1 MHGTRINF
9 KDLYG
14 GTSNVRVMYDDFE
27 SVNGAIED
35 FFVNQVDPD
44 GIKEAKAETAASKFL
59 VYVRRSP
66 IGYRA
71 EINSVEPTSR
81 VVDVD
86 LMSGTITSTIG
97 VQPSP
102 EIPDIRLPKEAVGGN
117 VNMSKDLEG
126 ISNVPLTPS
135 EPSKNGYKPVVPAPV
150 ATAESNMFSP
160 QGINGFINQNLPVQ
174 EQVEEVI

>member
-1 MHGTRINF
+1 M
-9 KDLYG
+9 YG

-27 SVNGAIED
+27 SINGAIED
-35 FFVNQVDPD
+35 FFSNQVGDD
-44 GIKEAKAETAASKFL
+44 IKEAKAETAASKFSI
-59 VYVRRSP
+59 YIRRSP
-66 IGYRA
+66 VGYRS
-71 EINSVEPTSR
+71 EINSVEPTAR

-86 LMSGTITSTIG
+86 LISGTITSTIG

-102 EIPDIRLPKEAVGGN
+102 EIPDIRLPKEAVGGS

-126 ISNVPLTPS
+126 ISHVPLTPS
-135 EPSKNGYKPVVPAPV
+135 EPSKNGYKPPIPVPV
-150 ATAESNMFSP
+150 ATPTAVESNMFSP

>member
-1 MHGTRINF
+1 M
-9 KDLYG
+9 YG

-27 SVNGAIED
+27 SINGAIED
-35 FFVNQVDPD
+35 FFGNQVGDD
-44 GIKEAKAETAASKFL
+44 IKEAKSETAASKFL
-59 VYVRRSP
+59 THIRRSQ

-86 LMSGTITSTIG
+86 LISGTITSTIG
-97 VQPSP
+97 VRPSP

-126 ISNVPLTPS
+126 ISQVPLTHS
-135 EPSKNGYKPVVPAPV
+135 EPSKNGYKQPVPVPASVPSAV
-150 ATAESNMFSP
+150 ENNMFSP

-174 EQVEEVI
+174 EQVEEVM